1 MINWKQKLTSRKLW
15 VSITTFIAGLLIYFG
30 KTAEEA
36 ESIVALIMSG
46 AAMVAYIIAEGLV
59 DANRPP
65 DPEHPPDA
73 AP

>member
-15 VSITTFIAGLLIYFG
+15 VSITTFVAGLLIYCG

-46 AAMVAYIIAEGLV
+46 AALVAYIIAEGLV

-65 DPEHPPDA
+65 DSEHPPDA
-73 AP
+73 E